1 MQKQEQM
8 MRTLQNK
15 QRIEIERE
23 MQNEMKL
30 EEMKRKNQLKEER
43 IAELRKQQEEEF

>member
-1 MQKQEQM
+1 M

-23 MQNEMKL
+23 VQNEMKL
-30 EEMKRKNQLKEER
+30 EEMKRKNQFKEER
-43 IAELRKQQEEEF
+43 IAELRK

>member
-23 MQNEMKL
+23 VQNEMKL

-43 IAELRKQQEEEF
+43 IAELRKQ